1 MRIYSYMVTEWHP
14 IVEISLLMRMPIKI
28 NKMFLYVSTLLEI
41 RGDRWIMAE
50 EEINPVISQI
60 LRVTYFHYIPTV
72 LVKLDTS
79 ICIVV
84 PADDMNVTFKVLE

>member
-1 MRIYSYMVTEWHP
+1 MRIYSHMIAEWHP
-14 IVEISLLMRMPIKI
+14 IVEISLLMRMSIKI
-28 NKMFLYVSTLLEI
+28 NKMFLYISTLLEI
-41 RGDRWIMAE
+41 RGDRRIMAE

-72 LVKLDTS
+72 LIKLDTS

-84 PADDMNVTFKVLE
+84 PTNDMNVTFKVLE